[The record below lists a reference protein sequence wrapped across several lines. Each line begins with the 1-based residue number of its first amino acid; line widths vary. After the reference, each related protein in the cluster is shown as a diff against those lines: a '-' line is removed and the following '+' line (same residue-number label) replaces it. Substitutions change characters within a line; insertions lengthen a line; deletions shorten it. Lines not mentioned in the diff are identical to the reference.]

1 LCACAD
7 LESTLESVAALSA
20 MDWQSFDRARLTE
33 IWPTLICESDA
44 DRPQTE
50 GELAERCCQTCETCA
65 GQLVEESFD
74 KSLVRPRSIGVLIC
88 RDERDEV
95 MQTIKRL
102 TDKTVPA
109 SVDAS
114 FENPIPNAL
123 DDGRY
128 KSGYRWQ
135 LRETT
140 SLADASVYPRN
151 ERWVGTFALSRCRA
165 PEAQEQWRLDDGT
178 TVQVTYTSVSDLN
191 DERFLNVSY
200 LSECILVDKDCV
212 VAEGE
217 RMWPHLRLLADSHAA
232 TVVMIAAQDCWSEV
246 DEVTY
251 AIVRGDWMKL
261 RY

>member
-7 LESTLESVAALSA
+7 LESTLESVAALSE

-33 IWPTLICESDA
+33 IWPTLICEFDA

-50 GELAERCCQTCETCA
+50 AELADRCCQTCETCA
-65 GQLVEESFD
+65 GQLIVESLD
-74 KSLVRPRSIGVLIC
+74 KSLVRPKSIGVLVC

-95 MQTIKRL
+95 MQTINRL

-114 FENPIPNAL
+114 FENQMSNAL
-123 DDGRY
+123 DDERY
-128 KSGYRWQ
+128 KSGYRWH

-140 SLADASVYPRN
+140 SLADAAVYPWN
-151 ERWVGTFALSRCRA
+151 EGWVGTFTLSRCRA
-165 PEAQEQWRLDDGT
+165 PEVQEQWRLDDGT
-178 TVQVTYTSVSDLN
+178 TVQVTYTSVSDTN

-200 LSECILVDKDCV
+200 LSECILADKDCV

-217 RMWPHLRLLADSHAA
+217 RIWPRLRLLADSHEA

-246 DEVTY
+246 QEVTY